1 MIVKKTGMVRKANAV
16 RMLGLGRRLFLKST
30 DYPRRARITVYHRRF
45 SVHAASQIEP
55 GVTLKR
61 RAPQGPVGGLPVGV
75 ARREDAP
82 PVRGVAGDLEAHPNP
97 VRCDPAWRGERGAT
111 PHVQG

>member
-16 RMLGLGRRLFLKST
+16 RMLGLSRRLFLKST

-55 GVTLKR
+55 GKTLKR
-61 RAPQGPVGGLPVGV
+61 RPLQVPVGGLLVGMTG
-75 ARREDAP
+75 REDAP
-82 PVRGVAGDLEAHPNP
+82 LVEGVADDLEADRNP
-97 VRCDPAWRGERGAT
+97 VGRDAARHGERG
-111 PHVQG
+111 